1 MKVRKLKTRIAAFG
15 LAVLMGISTLSSANA
30 FAAEQT
36 GSEQQT
42 EVQAVTSQKDTS
54 VTADDITKA
63 VSDETF
69 AVETSMEGIHYDAE
83 KEDVTLVSIK
93 DEKGGEYH
101 SDKVGTYI
109 ATYMVVPKDKSVSY
123 TITRK
128 VTLTDTEGQAHSE
141 ENGGEKQ
148 KSDTES
154 EDDSDSP
161 VQNYT
166 DVEIETSEEDAS
178 AQAVKELKEDIEE
191 GNVMVL
197 SAAERATSSGSTVTL
212 TKGRTIYYPSYI
224 GNYLTCL
231 FTVNGKIAYCLQS
244 QKASPPSGSYV
255 AQVLDSNKNLQKVL
269 YYGYGGAGDLTG
281 SYLSG
286 KTEDEKYVYTHI
298 AASYAY
304 AGEAGFTGCNYN
316 DLVNAGVIAYINYL
330 FGQEEPPK
338 GELSLSST
346 KLNAVRDG
354 NIQKTPNI
362 TLSGD
367 HRNYVTLSVPENV
380 TAHNL
385 SKGTSVTNGKIQ
397 IYGGDTFYLSADLLL
412 TGSYASGNLYGS
424 VGKTWRTLVLTTGNS
439 KQDIGV
445 FESETAAPVSF
456 SVQWLNMTRIEL
468 MKKDV
473 NTQNPLSGAV
483 YGIYTDKKCENLLM
497 TMSATGTDGKAV
509 SDYFDSALKTVYVK
523 EVTAPTG
530 YKLNTEVYK
539 VDVAAGK
546 TLSVTATDERVTGKV
561 KIAKIDKET
570 LAFKAQGDSTLRGAV
585 YGLYAKEDI
594 VHPDGTT
601 GVLYKQDNL
610 IAQGV
615 IGDDGTLEFSE
626 LYLGEMYVKE
636 ITPPEGYTLDTT
648 KYEVSV
654 TYEGQDVAEVTR
666 DLTVK
671 EQVKKQAF
679 QLIKISEDGEQTETD
694 LVAGAGFKV
703 YLISDLTQV
712 KNGKLKPSNGESYT
726 ASDFK
731 NYDFSK
737 EQVAV
742 TYENGTAVPVP
753 ELITDTKGYAVSPE
767 LPYGSYVVVES
778 TTPENLKTIDPF
790 VVNVENDSREP
801 MQWRVFD
808 DRPFEFLL
816 KIVKKDAQ
824 TGNTVFLLGMKRC
837 FLIN

>member
-42 EVQAVTSQKDTS
+42 EVQASEQAVTSQKDTS

-63 VSDETF
+63 VSDDTF

-93 DEKGGEYH
+93 DENGGEYH
-101 SDKVGTYI
+101 SDKAGTYI
-109 ATYMVVPKDKSVSY
+109 ATYMVVPKDKSDSY

-178 AQAVKELKEDIEE
+178 AQAIKELKEDIEE

-412 TGSYASGNLYGS
+412 TGVMLPATYM
-424 VGKTWRTLVLTTGNS
+424 VL
-439 KQDIGV
+439 
-445 FESETAAPVSF
+445 SE
-456 SVQWLNMTRIEL
+456 R
-468 MKKDV
+468 
-473 NTQNPLSGAV
+473 
-483 YGIYTDKKCENLLM
+483 
-497 TMSATGTDGKAV
+497 
-509 SDYFDSALKTVYVK
+509 
-523 EVTAPTG
+523 
-530 YKLNTEVYK
+530 
-539 VDVAAGK
+539 
-546 TLSVTATDERVTGKV
+546 
-561 KIAKIDKET
+561 
-570 LAFKAQGDSTLRGAV
+570 
-585 YGLYAKEDI
+585 
-594 VHPDGTT
+594 H
-601 GVLYKQDNL
+601 
-610 IAQGV
+610 
-615 IGDDGTLEFSE
+615 
-626 LYLGEMYVKE
+626 GEH
-636 ITPPEGYTLDTT
+636 
-648 KYEVSV
+648 
-654 TYEGQDVAEVTR
+654 
-666 DLTVK
+666 
-671 EQVKKQAF
+671 
-679 QLIKISEDGEQTETD
+679 
-694 LVAGAGFKV
+694 
-703 YLISDLTQV
+703 
-712 KNGKLKPSNGESYT
+712 
-726 ASDFK
+726 
-731 NYDFSK
+731 
-737 EQVAV
+737 
-742 TYENGTAVPVP
+742 
-753 ELITDTKGYAVSPE
+753 
-767 LPYGSYVVVES
+767 
-778 TTPENLKTIDPF
+778 
-790 VVNVENDSREP
+790 
-801 MQWRVFD
+801 W
-808 DRPFEFLL
+808 
-816 KIVKKDAQ
+816 
-824 TGNTVFLLGMKRC
+824 C
-837 FLIN
+837 

>member
-42 EVQAVTSQKDTS
+42 EVQASEQAVTSQKDTS

-63 VSDETF
+63 VSDDTF

-93 DEKGGEYH
+93 DENGGEYH
-101 SDKVGTYI
+101 SDKAGTYI
-109 ATYMVVPKDKSVSY
+109 ATYMVVPKDKSDSY

-178 AQAVKELKEDIEE
+178 AQAIKELKEDIEE

-286 KTEDEKYVYTHI
+286 KSEDEKYVYTHI

-338 GELSLSST
+338 GELSFSST
-346 KLNAVRDG
+346 KLNAIRDG

-412 TGSYASGNLYGS
+412 TGSYASGSLYGS
-424 VGKTWRTLVLTTGNS
+424 VGKTWRTLVLTTGDS

-468 MKKDV
+468 TKKDI
-473 NTQNPLSGAV
+473 NTQNPLSV
-483 YGIYTDKKCENLLM
+483 R
-497 TMSATGTDGKAV
+497 S
-509 SDYFDSALKTVYVK
+509 S
-523 EVTAPTG
+523 
-530 YKLNTEVYK
+530 
-539 VDVAAGK
+539 
-546 TLSVTATDERVTGKV
+546 
-561 KIAKIDKET
+561 
-570 LAFKAQGDSTLRGAV
+570 LR
-585 YGLYAKEDI
+585 
-594 VHPDGTT
+594 
-601 GVLYKQDNL
+601 
-610 IAQGV
+610 
-615 IGDDGTLEFSE
+615 
-626 LYLGEMYVKE
+626 YLH
-636 ITPPEGYTLDTT
+636 
-648 KYEVSV
+648 
-654 TYEGQDVAEVTR
+654 R
-666 DLTVK
+666 
-671 EQVKKQAF
+671 
-679 QLIKISEDGEQTETD
+679 
-694 LVAGAGFKV
+694 
-703 YLISDLTQV
+703 
-712 KNGKLKPSNGESYT
+712 
-726 ASDFK
+726 
-731 NYDFSK
+731 
-737 EQVAV
+737 
-742 TYENGTAVPVP
+742 
-753 ELITDTKGYAVSPE
+753 
-767 LPYGSYVVVES
+767 
-778 TTPENLKTIDPF
+778 
-790 VVNVENDSREP
+790 
-801 MQWRVFD
+801 
-808 DRPFEFLL
+808 
-816 KIVKKDAQ
+816 
-824 TGNTVFLLGMKRC
+824 
-837 FLIN
+837 